1 MRLCCLLLLAALMTA
16 GCGLKGPLYLP
27 NDKPETDSNKTGA
40 AQCTPST
47 QPRC

>member
-1 MRLCCLLLLAALMTA
+1 MRLSCLLLLAALVTA

-27 NDKPETDSNKTGA
+27 DDKPETDSTKAGA